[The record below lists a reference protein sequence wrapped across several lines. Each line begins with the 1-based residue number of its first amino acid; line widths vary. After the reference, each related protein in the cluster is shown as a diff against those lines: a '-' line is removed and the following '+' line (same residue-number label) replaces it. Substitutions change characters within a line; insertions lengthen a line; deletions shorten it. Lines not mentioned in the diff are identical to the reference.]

1 MEGTT
6 RRRRSWAAYALAG
19 LLLILLAGG
28 AGAAIALRY
37 FDDDAG
43 AVAVGGGSVAERV
56 VAAGLPSL
64 VTIVVTQRPHQ
75 EDGETV
81 QDINIGSGI
90 IIDGRG
96 FVVTNEHVVRDAAR
110 ITVTLADGREMRGAL
125 VSDDRPF
132 TDLAVVR
139 LEGAG
144 PFPALSL
151 GDSDALQLGQTLV
164 MIGNSLKYFPASVT
178 TGVVSGLHRDWSQDN
193 IVMEDM
199 LQTDAPVNHG
209 NSGGALLTERGEL
222 VGLVTKVVD
231 QTELGQSVQGIALAI
246 SSRTIR
252 DVAEAMIERGSKP
265 RPTLGVEHADVSPEL
280 AAANGFLPVQAAF
293 VRTVASGSPAERGG
307 LRPDD
312 LILSMGGI
320 TLTEE
325 RPYNNVLMRLP
336 IGRAVPLEVVRGRAR
351 ITVTVIPEAR

>member
-1 MEGTT
+1 MNGKM
-6 RRRRSWAAYALAG
+6 RLRDRAAYVFAA
-19 LLLILLAGG
+19 LLLVLLGG
-28 AGAAIALRY
+28 GTGAAVTLRF

-43 AVAVGGGSVAERV
+43 LTTVREDSPHVRVAAVG
-56 VAAGLPSL
+56 LLSL
-64 VTIVVTQRPHQ
+64 VTLVVAQRPFQ
-75 EDGETV
+75 EGGETV
-81 QDINIGSGI
+81 QDIVLGSGI
-90 IIDGRG
+90 IIDPRG

-110 ITVTLADGREMRGAL
+110 ITVTLADGREMRGSI

-139 LEGAG
+139 LEGGG

-164 MIGNSLKYFPASVT
+164 MVGNSLKYFPASVT
-178 TGVVSGLHRDWSQDN
+178 TGVVSGLHRDWPQDD

-199 LQTDAPVNHG
+199 LQTDAAVNHG

-222 VGLVTKVVD
+222 VGLVTKVVE
-231 QTELGQSVQGIALAI
+231 QSELGEPVQGIALAI

-252 DVAEAMIERGSKP
+252 DVAGEMIVRGSKP
-265 RPTLGVEHADVSPEL
+265 RATLGIEHADISPEL
-280 AAANGFLPVQAAF
+280 AAANEFLPVQAAY
-293 VRTVASGSPAERGG
+293 VRTVAPGSPAERGG

-320 TLTEE
+320 TLTED

-336 IGRAVPLEVVRGRAR
+336 IGRAAPIEVVRGRAR
-351 ITVTVIPEAR
+351 LTLTVIPEAR

>member
-1 MEGTT
+1 MEGK
-6 RRRRSWAAYALAG
+6 RWSKRSWAASVLAG
-19 LLLILLAGG
+19 LLLLLLAGG

-37 FDDDAG
+37 FDDHGGPA
-43 AVAVGGGSVAERV
+43 AVGGGSVTERV
-56 VAAGLPSL
+56 AAAGLPSL
-64 VTIVVTQRPHQ
+64 VIIVVTQRPRQ

-81 QDINIGSGI
+81 QDVTLGSGI

-110 ITVTLADGREMRGAL
+110 IIVTLADGRKMRGTL

-139 LEGAG
+139 LEGGG
-144 PFPALSL
+144 PFSALSL
-151 GDSDALQLGQTLV
+151 GDSDALHLGQTLV
-164 MIGNSLKYFPASVT
+164 MVGNSLKYFPASVT
-178 TGVVSGLHRDWSQDN
+178 TGVVSGLHRDWAQDD

-199 LQTDAPVNHG
+199 LQTDAAVNHG

-231 QTELGQSVQGIALAI
+231 QTELGQPVQGIALAI

-265 RPTLGVEHADVSPEL
+265 RPALGLVHADVSPDL

-293 VRTVASGSPAERGG
+293 VRSVASGSPAERGG

-336 IGRAVPLEVVRGRAR
+336 IGRAAPVEVVRGRAR

>member
-6 RRRRSWAAYALAG
+6 RRRRSWAAYALAA
-19 LLLILLAGG
+19 LLLSLLAGG

-64 VTIVVTQRPHQ
+64 VTIVVTQRPHL

-81 QDINIGSGI
+81 QDINLGSGI

-110 ITVTLADGREMRGAL
+110 ITVTLADGREVRGTL

-139 LEGAG
+139 LEGTG

-209 NSGGALLTERGEL
+209 NSGGALLTERGDL

-231 QTELGQSVQGIALAI
+231 QTELGQPVQGIALAI

-265 RPTLGVEHADVSPEL
+265 RPTLGVEHADVSPKL

-336 IGRAVPLEVVRGRAR
+336 IGRAVALEVVRGRAR